1 MLKPRNLGDE
11 PLLRDSPQVFGKPWF
26 WQRCS
31 GAVDSSR
38 GLACV
43 IMEMRDEIKKLEA
56 ENRQLRADCH
66 QLSSGDDPGEAEQQP
81 EENPHLRRNVSA
93 PVLKGQN
100 QETTIMTV
108 RRYSANGSLAGVSER
123 ERERGPDRDRRCTT
137 SGWRRLEQEIHLQDN
152 MYSNPTSGEEDLV
165 PSRCSLQEY
174 MHKNR
179 AKVKTVTFLLPVDDI
194 YTNRPVLSKDQNG
207 SRITELASIR
217 ETDS

>member
-43 IMEMRDEIKKLEA
+43 VMEMRDEIKKLEA

-100 QETTIMTV
+100 QG
-108 RRYSANGSLAGVSER
+108 RRACWFLQRSLS
-123 ERERGPDRDRRCTT
+123 C
-137 SGWRRLEQEIHLQDN
+137 SCEILQD
-152 MYSNPTSGEEDLV
+152 Y
-165 PSRCSLQEY
+165 CF
-174 MHKNR
+174 
-179 AKVKTVTFLLPVDDI
+179 TVLLI
-194 YTNRPVLSKDQNG
+194 K
-207 SRITELASIR
+207 IE
-217 ETDS
+217 